1 MDAGWSIEN
10 IVFIVRPEGLE
21 LLTFWFE
28 ASRAHRAL
36 ATVKPNCAGDSA
48 NKIRSECLVPRVPEG
63 VGSINKNAFQSD
75 QLCKA
80 MIGHVR
86 NLL

>member
-1 MDAGWSIEN
+1 LDAGWSIEN

-48 NKIRSECLVPRVPEG
+48 NKIRSECLVP
-63 VGSINKNAFQSD
+63 
-75 QLCKA
+75 A
-80 MIGHVR
+80 MTAVSKPNSNPPRAPTRMPRTWRR
-86 NLL
+86 NCRTV